1 MNNGLLK
8 LYSDLSLQLFYQS
21 LCNNEFCLFNIYSN
35 NFNLII
41 MKATKSL
48 IGIAGVALIAMSL
61 SVISFSSAPQQVTTS
76 PEEEKPTIV
85 LVHGA
90 FADGSSW
97 NKVIPIL
104 QEKGYRTIAV
114 QNPLTS
120 LSDDVTFVERA
131 IAEAPGKVIL
141 VGHSW
146 GGVVIT
152 QAGNNEKVKS
162 LVYVAA
168 YALDEGQSVE
178 SISKD
183 AHGVR
188 KIPNVPGLADPVV
201 SDGYIRLKE
210 ETVINHFAQDISP
223 KDAKVLAAGQ
233 GRFHVSTISAKV
245 SNPAWKN
252 KPSYFIVADNDHM
265 ISPQLEGEMA
275 KTIHA
280 TTYNIPA
287 SHAVML
293 SKPAKVAEVILKA
306 AQTE

>member
-1 MNNGLLK
+1 
-8 LYSDLSLQLFYQS
+8 
-21 LCNNEFCLFNIYSN
+21 
-35 NFNLII
+35 
-41 MKATKSL
+41 MKAKYL
-48 IGIAGVALIAMSL
+48 LAGIAGAVLIGMSL
-61 SVISFSSAPQQVTTS
+61 SVISFTKAPQRAIS
-76 PEEEKPTIV
+76 SSEEDKPTIV

-97 NKVIPIL
+97 NRVIPLL

-120 LSDDVTFVERA
+120 LADDVAFVERA

-152 QAGNNEKVKS
+152 QAGNNEKVRS

-168 YALDEGQSVE
+168 YAPDEGQSVE
-178 SISKD
+178 SISQD
-183 AHGVR
+183 AHAVR

-210 ETVINHFAQDISP
+210 EAVIKYFAQDLP
-223 KDAKVLAAGQ
+223 RQEARVLAAGQ

-252 KPSYFIVADNDHM
+252 KPSYFIVSDNDQM
-265 ISPQLEGEMA
+265 ISPQLESEMA
-275 KTIHA
+275 KNIHA
-280 TTYNIPA
+280 TTYHLPA
-287 SHAVML
+287 SHVAML

-306 AQTE
+306 AQIE

>member
-1 MNNGLLK
+1 MLLTIK
-8 LYSDLSLQLFYQS
+8 IISGTINQVISPIAAWLSILTLKYF
-21 LCNNEFCLFNIYSN
+21 CNIINAN
-35 NFNLII
+35 I
-41 MKATKSL
+41 MKVKKSL
-48 IGIAGVALIAMSL
+48 LLISGAILICMSL
-61 SVISFSSAPQQVTTS
+61 SVISFTEAPQQPIS
-76 PEEEKPTIV
+76 SGKEEKPTIV

-104 QEKGYRTIAV
+104 QEKGYKTIAV

-120 LSDDVTFVERA
+120 LNDDVAFVERA

-168 YALDEGQSVE
+168 YAPDEGQSVE
-178 SISKD
+178 SISND

-188 KIPNVPGLADPVV
+188 KIPNVPGLAEPIVT
-201 SDGYIRLKE
+201 DGYIRLKE
-210 ETVINHFAQDISP
+210 ETIIKHFAQDLP
-223 KDAKVLAAGQ
+223 QKEAKVLAAGQ

-252 KPSYFIVADNDHM
+252 KPSYFIVSDNDQM
-265 ISPQLEGEMA
+265 ISPQLEREMA
-275 KTIHA
+275 KNIRA
-280 TTYNIPA
+280 TTYHIPA
-287 SHAVML
+287 SHVVML
-293 SKPAKVAEVILKA
+293 SKPAIVAEVILRA